1 MHYSNKRV
9 LVLILLITTGQI
21 ALPPQAQ
28 GQDSY
33 RPVSNPISLQEIL
46 ASRGGFSH
54 WTPIAVVTDGKLRW
68 VDQKDLGP
76 GHSLYVLGKADLVA
90 VDDAAEE
97 LRTWSRTHPSEKIP
111 LSKLRSI
118 PRDSLFLADGSPANP
133 TGGAKPDQNDANRG
147 LKEPVRPTP
156 KSVPPATPPEIESP
170 TTSQA
175 RRELP
180 HGEHP
185 APAPWLAWSALF
197 VAAIGLFWLVI
208 KKRK

>member
-1 MHYSNKRV
+1 MHYTNKCV

-21 ALPPQAQ
+21 ALSRQTQ

-33 RPVSNPISLQEIL
+33 RSVSNPISLQEIL
-46 ASRGGFSH
+46 ASRAGFSH

-68 VDQKDLGP
+68 IGQSDLGP
-76 GHSLYVLGKADLVA
+76 SHPLYVLGKADLVA
-90 VDDAAEE
+90 VDDAAEQ
-97 LRTWSRTHPSEKIP
+97 LRIWSRAHPTETIP

-133 TGGAKPDQNDANRG
+133 TGGEKPDQNADRG
-147 LKEPVRPTP
+147 LKEPVRPAP

-175 RRELP
+175 KQELP

-197 VAAIGLFWLVI
+197 VVALGLFWLVI
-208 KKRK
+208 KRRK